1 MRYRELVVGVSLSLG
16 LCSSALAG
24 WNEFW
29 HQVGVDYRRNTE
41 WPYPFRCA
49 DQMAVRQP
57 LAMMVDNGWRRE
69 NTLGAE
75 LFAADTNQLTIAG
88 LHKVKWAVT
97 QAPVHRRTV
106 WVLRGETEEA
116 TAARIDSVQ
125 QAIAKIIH
133 QGPLP
138 EVLVADSPPAGI
150 SGDYLNAIDRAMRTT
165 VAPPRLPAM
174 AGPDQQ

>member
-1 MRYRELVVGVSLSLG
+1 MRYRQVLFAVPLALGVASTG
-16 LCSSALAG
+16 FAG
-24 WNEFW
+24 VKEFW
-29 HQVGVDYRRNTE
+29 HQSKIDYRRLTD

-69 NTLGAE
+69 NTLGDE
-75 LFAADTNQLTIAG
+75 LFAPDSNELTLAG
-88 LHKVKWAVT
+88 QYKVKWTVT

-106 WVLRGETEEA
+106 WVLRAGSEEA

-125 QAIAKIIH
+125 QTIAKIVVN
-133 QGPLP
+133 GPLP
-138 EVLVADSPPAGI
+138 EVLVIDTPPAGI
-150 SGDYLNAIDRAMRTT
+150 SGDYLNAIDRSMRST

-174 AGPDQQ
+174 QAPSDQ